1 MAGGQTAARARAW
14 GVALALLSALCFGGS
29 GAFGK
34 ALIQAGLDPLETVWL
49 RIGGAVVVLL
59 PVVVLVGGAARLRAA
74 RAHVPALI
82 AHGITGI
89 AGCQVLYY
97 LAASRLPVGVA
108 ILLEFT
114 GPVLVLAWI
123 RFGRR
128 APVHRSAVAGVAVAV
143 AGLAC
148 VVEVWSGA
156 GLDVIGVLAGL
167 GAAGCQAAYFLV
179 AERLAGRV
187 DPLAMTAFGGVV
199 AVVVLTPLAAPWAL
213 PWQVLA
219 SPIEVGARSMP
230 GWVPVLW
237 VVLVSTV
244 LAYVAG
250 AAAVH
255 RLSAQ
260 VAGAIGY
267 TEAIAATAA
276 AWVLLGERLGPA
288 QLAGGGVVL
297 LGAFIAQRAATGGPG
312 PVTAATRSVATAAA
326 DEAVAGGMAVPAPL
340 SRPGAAARTSRAVPA
355 CTPGAV
361 PVTAA
366 GGS

>member
-1 MAGGQTAARARAW
+1 MAGGQTAARARAS

-82 AHGITGI
+82 AHGVTGI

-143 AGLAC
+143 A
-148 VVEVWSGA
+148 
-156 GLDVIGVLAGL
+156 
-167 GAAGCQAAYFLV
+167 
-179 AERLAGRV
+179 
-187 DPLAMTAFGGVV
+187 
-199 AVVVLTPLAAPWAL
+199 
-213 PWQVLA
+213 
-219 SPIEVGARSMP
+219 
-230 GWVPVLW
+230 
-237 VVLVSTV
+237 
-244 LAYVAG
+244 
-250 AAAVH
+250 
-255 RLSAQ
+255 
-260 VAGAIGY
+260 
-267 TEAIAATAA
+267 
-276 AWVLLGERLGPA
+276 
-288 QLAGGGVVL
+288 
-297 LGAFIAQRAATGGPG
+297 
-312 PVTAATRSVATAAA
+312 
-326 DEAVAGGMAVPAPL
+326 
-340 SRPGAAARTSRAVPA
+340 
-355 CTPGAV
+355 
-361 PVTAA
+361 AA